1 VIPLTYARFELLRAL
16 RNVRFFV
23 FSLVF
28 PLVMLV
34 LVAGPNKHETLAGV
48 PFPVYYMTGMVAWG
62 TMAAVIATGGRI
74 SGERSV
80 SWNRQLRVTPL
91 TARDYL
97 AAKIATGYMMALI
110 SMVTLYAVGIGLGV
124 TLPASR
130 WVGMTL
136 FILIGLIPFAVL
148 GIFLGHVL
156 TPESIGPALGG
167 ITALFALLGGA
178 WGPIATNG
186 GFLHA
191 LVQLL
196 PSYWLVQAGKIAYQ
210 GEMWPAKA
218 WGVIAVWTLGATW
231 LAMQAWRRDTQRG

>member
-1 VIPLTYARFELLRAL
+1 VIPATYARFELLRAL

-28 PLVMLV
+28 PLILFL
-34 LVAGPNKHETLAGV
+34 LVAGPNKNQTLAGV

-97 AAKIATGYMMALI
+97 AAKIATGYMMAAI

-124 TLPASR
+124 TLPAAR

-196 PSYWLVQAGKIAYQ
+196 PSYWLVQAGHIAVN
-210 GEMWPAKA
+210 GGPWPAKA
-218 WGVIAVWTLGATW
+218 WAVLIVWTVGFTG
-231 LAMQAWRRDTQRG
+231 LAARAWRRDTQRG

>member
-1 VIPLTYARFELLRAL
+1 VIPFTYTRFELLRAL

-28 PLVMLV
+28 PLMLF
-34 LVAGPNKHETLAGV
+34 LLAASPNKDQTLAGV

-74 SGERSV
+74 AGERSV
-80 SWNRQLRVTPL
+80 GWNRQLRVTPL
-91 TARDYL
+91 GARDYL
-97 AAKIATGYMMALI
+97 AAKILTGYMMALLSI
-110 SMVTLYAVGIGLGV
+110 TTLYVAGLAEGV
-124 TLPASR
+124 TLPAAR
-130 WVGMTL
+130 WVEMTG
-136 FILIGLIPFAVL
+136 FILVGLIPFAVL

-178 WGPIATNG
+178 WGPFASG
-186 GFLHA
+186 GFLGS

-196 PSYWLVQAGKIAYQ
+196 PSYWLVRAGKIAYQ
-210 GEMWPAKA
+210 GQAWPAKA
-218 WGVIAVWTLGATW
+218 WLVIGVWTLVATQ
-231 LAMQAWRRDTQRG
+231 LAVGAWRRDTQRA